1 VSIDKRGISMR
12 YIKQYD
18 IIVDP
23 QPRRLDVKTDGAST
37 TGESEAGIVRDGR
50 HLMSGYPE
58 QGVEGRLDLAYRRW
72 RQMHAEQDDLSG
84 ESKLVALADDD
95 SEDA

>member
-1 VSIDKRGISMR
+1 MS
-12 YIKQYD
+12 
-18 IIVDP
+18 
-23 QPRRLDVKTDGAST
+23 
-37 TGESEAGIVRDGR
+37 ESDSDIVRDGR
-50 HLMSGYPE
+50 QLMNGYTTAPTWAE
-58 QGVEGRLDLAYRRW
+58 SRGRLALAYLRW